1 MKVHYR
7 TLFLSDIHLGS
18 TGSHAKQASR
28 LLKHVRCDT
37 LYLVGD
43 IVDMWRLKR
52 KWHWPK
58 SHNEV
63 VRRVLKLAERGTK
76 VVFIPGNHDNG
87 ARQFDGMEFG
97 KVQLKLRDIHTTA
110 DGRKLLVTHGDQ
122 YDLVVKHHPVLSAFG
137 GLAYEWLLRFNR
149 LYNFGRAS
157 MGYKYWSLSKYLKLK
172 VKHACTFISRFEETL
187 IAEAK
192 REGTDGVVCGHI
204 HKAEHTTV
212 DGIEYWNCGDW
223 VESCTLVAEH
233 HDGKMEV
240 LDGLKLLDEIAR
252 AKRAHSAA
260 KAEARYA
267 KARRDDDPAYDD
279 HDILD
284 ADDSLTGE
292 PVEALV
298 GELAGRGV

>member
-18 TGSHAKQASR
+18 SGAHAKQASR

-43 IVDMWRLKR
+43 VIDMWRLKR

-58 SHNEV
+58 SHNEF
-63 VRRVLKLAERGTK
+63 VRRVLKLAEKGTK

-87 ARQFDGMEFG
+87 ARQFEGMEFG
-97 KVQLKLRDIHTTA
+97 KVKLRLRDMHTTA

-137 GLAYEWLLRFNR
+137 GLAYEWLLWFNR

-157 MGYKYWSLSKYLKLK
+157 MGYRYWSLSKFLKLK
-172 VKHACTFISRFEETL
+172 VKHACTFISRFEQTL
-187 IAEAK
+187 LAEAK
-192 REGTDGVVCGHI
+192 REGADGVVCGHI
-204 HKAEHTTV
+204 HKAEHSIE

-223 VESCTLVAEH
+223 VESCTLVVEH

-240 LDGLKLLDEIAR
+240 VDGLKLLDEITQ
-252 AKRAHSAA
+252 AKRKKSAA
-260 KAEARYA
+260 KAEG
-267 KARRDDDPAYDD
+267 KTQRDDGPDYEDD
-279 HDILD
+279 M
-284 ADDSLTGE
+284 ADDLDDDLSDE
-292 PVEALV
+292 PVEELV
-298 GELAGRGV
+298 GELVSRGA

>member
-7 TLFLSDIHLGS
+7 TVFVSDIHLGS
-18 TGSHAKQASR
+18 SGSHAKQISR

-43 IVDMWRLKR
+43 VIDMWRLKR

-63 VRRVLKLAERGTK
+63 VRRVLKLAERGTR

-87 ARQFDGMEFG
+87 ARQFEGMEFG
-97 KVQLKLRDIHTTA
+97 KVKLRLRDMHTTA

-157 MGYKYWSLSKYLKLK
+157 MGYRYWSLSKYLKLK

-187 IAEAK
+187 VAEAR
-192 REGTDGVVCGHI
+192 REGADGVVCGHI
-204 HKAEHTTV
+204 HKAEHTTM

-223 VESCTLVAEH
+223 VESCTLIVEH

-240 LDGLKLLDEIAR
+240 LDGLKLIDEITK
-252 AKRAHSAA
+252 AKRAESAA
-260 KAEARYA
+260 QAEAKGRA
-267 KARRDDDPAYDD
+267 LRDDELGYDD
-279 HDILD
+279 EDEL
-284 ADDSLTGE
+284 DDSLAGE
-292 PVEALV
+292 PVEELV
-298 GELAGRGV
+298 GSFVNRG